1 MLASVLPCYF
11 VVCLTLDTPLKWLIE
26 GCVVLD
32 AAGEDEDGDICGLP
46 LVSAGCR
53 AVESISQGYIK

>member
-32 AAGEDEDGDICGLP
+32 AASEDGDICGLT

-53 AVESISQGYIK
+53 AVESISQEYIK